1 MKKQHADQLI
11 LQYRD
16 KLFGFA
22 LEKMRNIAQA
32 EELAANIV
40 CEVYA
45 SFLNAEEIVNPDGYV
60 YRVAS
65 NVCAKYI
72 HRLVTGRSFA
82 DVSERTVPQEDHTQE
97 NLENAEELARLRREI
112 GFLSERQRTVI
123 YLHYYE
129 KKSVSEIAARLNISA
144 GTVKWH
150 LSDARCTLKEELTME
165 TTNSSLT
172 VNPIRFTSMGIDGY
186 PGEKGSTEDI
196 FDTRLKQN
204 IAFACYHTPMS
215 AEEIAKALS
224 IPAAY
229 IEDELKI
236 LAEYGYLDPTD
247 RRKNPK
253 YRTNMY
259 ITDVRRLNKKAEDD
273 LYREAAEKYCDSV
286 YPGLFAAFDAAEDHW
301 GFFCDG
307 NDKNFMKYTLV
318 MVYNLCHLDGF
329 RSEIRER
336 FERFKVSRPDGGCFI
351 AHANV
356 TDDCR
361 TKPKTDPYWSC
372 GYMFHDNGTIGKCS
386 FDCRFSSRSE
396 NTWQDDLDSDWDS
409 LYEFIRAGCDPKRIA
424 PEKYKRLC
432 DKGYIDRDRVQIVS
446 HYSDEKYKMG
456 DLQKLLLDRAPAL
469 PEEIRAYSKSF
480 DDRLYELLKE
490 LYPAHIRPICRMYC
504 TNALAEGSF
513 IPYLIERMLERGML
527 KPLTELQKKNVF
539 SVLLY
544 QK

>member
-16 KLFGFA
+16 KIFGFA
-22 LEKMRNIAQA
+22 LEKTRNISRAD
-32 EELAANIV
+32 ELAADIV

-45 SFLNAEEIVNPDGYV
+45 SFLNAGEIVNPDGYV

-65 NVCAKYI
+65 NVYAKYI
-72 HRLVTGRSFA
+72 HRLATGRSFT
-82 DVSERTVPQEDHTQE
+82 DISEMTVPQEDRAQE
-97 NLENAEELARLRREI
+97 DLENAEELARLRQEI

-129 KKSVSEIAARLNISA
+129 KRSVSEIAARLSISA

-150 LSDARCTLKEELTME
+150 LSDARCTLMEELNME
-165 TTNSSLT
+165 KTNNSLT
-172 VNPIRFTSMGIDGY
+172 VNPIRFTQMGIDGH
-186 PGEKGSTEDI
+186 PGKKGSTADI

-204 IAFACYHTPMS
+204 IAYACYHAPMS
-215 AEEIAKALS
+215 AEEIARTLN

-229 IEDELKI
+229 IEDELKT
-236 LAEYGYLDPTD
+236 LVEYGYLDPTG
-247 RRKNPK
+247 RGKNPK

-259 ITDVRRLNKKAEDD
+259 ITDRRRQNKEAEDE

-286 YPGLFAAFDAAEDHW
+286 YPRLFEAFDAAEDSW

-318 MVYNLCHLDGF
+318 MVYNLYHLGDFG
-329 RSEIRER
+329 SETRDS
-336 FERFKVSRPDGGCFI
+336 FKVSRPDGGCFI

-356 TDDCR
+356 TDDCQ
-361 TKPKTDPYWSC
+361 TEPKKDPYWSC

-386 FDCRFSSRSE
+386 FDCRFSDRSE
-396 NTWQDDLDSDWDS
+396 RTWLDDFDSDWDS
-409 LYEFIRAGCDPKRIA
+409 LYEFIRAGCDPKKIA
-424 PEKYKRLC
+424 VEKYKRLC
-432 DKGYIDRDRVQIVS
+432 DKAYIDNDRVQVVS
-446 HYSDEKYKMG
+446 HYSDEKNKMR
-456 DLQKLLLDRAPAL
+456 DLKRLLLDQAPAL
-469 PEEIRAYSKSF
+469 PEEIKAYAKSF
-480 DDRLYELLKE
+480 DDRLYELLKD

-504 TNALAEGSF
+504 TNALAEGCF

-527 KPLTELQKKNVF
+527 KPLTALQKKSVF

>member
-1 MKKQHADQLI
+1 MMKKQHADQLI

-16 KLFGFA
+16 KCFGFA

-32 EELAANIV
+32 EELAADIV

-72 HRLVTGRSFA
+72 HRLATGRSLA
-82 DVSERTVPQEDHTQE
+82 DIGEITVPHEDRTQED
-97 NLENAEELARLRREI
+97 LENAEDLARLRQEI

-129 KKSVSEIAARLNISA
+129 KRSVSEIAARLNISA

-150 LSDARCTLKEELTME
+150 LSDARCALKEELMME
-165 TTNSSLT
+165 AANNSLT
-172 VNPIRFTSMGIDGY
+172 VNPIRFASMGIDGY

-196 FDTRLKQN
+196 FDTRIKQN

-215 AEEIAKALS
+215 AEEIARTLN

-229 IEDELKI
+229 IEDELKP
-236 LAEYGYLDPTD
+236 LVEYGYLDPTD
-247 RRKNPK
+247 RGKNPK

-259 ITDVRRLNKKAEDD
+259 ITDNRRCNESDND
-273 LYREAAEKYCDSV
+273 LYREAAEKYCDLV
-286 YPGLFAAFDAAEDHW
+286 YPKLFEAFDAAEDNW

-307 NDKNFMKYTLV
+307 NDKNFIKYSLV
-318 MVYNLCHLDGF
+318 MAYNFCHLGGF
-329 RSEIRER
+329 GSETRDN
-336 FERFKVSRPDGGCFI
+336 FKVKRPDGGCFI
-351 AHANV
+351 AHACV

-361 TKPKTDPYWSC
+361 TVPKKSPYWVC
-372 GYMFHDNGTIGKCS
+372 GYMFHDNGTIGKVS
-386 FDCRFSSRSE
+386 LDCRFSDRSE
-396 NTWQDDLDSDWDS
+396 KMWHDDLDSDWES
-409 LYEFIRAGCDPKRIA
+409 LYEFIRAGCDPKKIA
-424 PEKYKRLC
+424 VEKYKRLC
-432 DKGYIDRDRVQIVS
+432 DKGYIYQDRVQIVS
-446 HYSDEKYKMG
+446 HYSDEQYKIE
-456 DLQKLLLDRAPAL
+456 DLKRRLLDKAPAL
-469 PEEIRAYSKSF
+469 PEEVKAYAKSF
-480 DDRLYELLKE
+480 DDRLYELLKD

-504 TNALAEGSF
+504 TNALVEASF
-513 IPYLIERMLERGML
+513 VPYLIEKMLERGML
-527 KPLTELQKKNVF
+527 KPLTELQKKSVF
-539 SVLLY
+539 SIFLY